1 MELRRREVW
10 RYLGYHGATPQA
22 AEQQKIEIVIAQM
35 EKAVT
40 PRHIYLEKPC
50 SVDGDGVEIE
60 GIRFSSALLARN
72 LAGCERVIL
81 MAATLGA
88 EADLQVRRYQARSMA
103 EATIAQ
109 AVCAELLECYL
120 DDVCGKI
127 AQEKAEN
134 GLFLRPR
141 YSPGYG
147 DLALEAQRD
156 QIEREAEKIRQE
168 IKADMEEKQVE
179 ELAAGAYIVRWKTVL
194 SNRLDSKALKAAL
207 PEIYKQYSKTSESRR
222 FTVS

>member
-1 MELRRREVW
+1 MMEIRRREVW
-10 RYLGYHGATPQA
+10 RYLGYGGNAPQPE
-22 AEQQKIEIVIAQM
+22 EQQKIEAVIAQL
-35 EKAVT
+35 ERTVT

-50 SVDGDGVEIE
+50 CVEKGGVEIE

-72 LAGCERVIL
+72 LAGCQGVIL

-103 EATIAQ
+103 EAAIAQ

-120 DDVCGKI
+120 DGVCQEI
-127 AQEKAEN
+127 AGEKEKA

-156 QIEREAEKIRQE
+156 FFALLDCRRRLGVSLTDGNMMTPTKSVTAFIGLSHTCRRGEKSGCQ
-168 IKADMEEKQVE
+168 ACGKQDC
-179 ELAAGAYIVRWKTVL
+179 AFRNW
-194 SNRLDSKALKAAL
+194 
-207 PEIYKQYSKTSESRR
+207 ES
-222 FTVS
+222 